1 MSKPGEMVQLL
12 RDDYE
17 QTLEEYRLLRNK
29 FLIAV
34 PGMNLDRERD
44 LYNLWKSDL
53 HLNSIIDSAKP
64 APSVDPGALR
74 EAIGRVVDGIP
85 ACVDG
90 NFIIDH
96 CDSEGEFIGSETVD
110 PVAII
115 SSIHGALRAALGKE
129 GA

>member
-64 APSVDPGALR
+64 APSPEPGAFR
-74 EAIGRVVDGIP
+74 EALEKIIAIG
-85 ACVDG
+85 G
-90 NFIIDH
+90 NPLMRNLAWD
-96 CDSEGEFIGSETVD
+96 D
-110 PVAII
+110 AYAMQ
-115 SSIHGALRAALGKE
+115 SIARAALGKDSQ
-129 GA
+129 